1 MSNNNKINLILLYDR
16 KYKKIADYFVM
27 YHWKVV
33 GYMYYIHKIRITFR
47 FKNVISFEL
56 WM

>member
-1 MSNNNKINLILLYDR
+1 MSNNNKIDLILMYDR
-16 KYKKIADYFVM
+16 KFADYFVM

-33 GYMYYIHKIRITFR
+33 CCMYYVHKMRIMFR